1 MKNKMKEYRKM
12 SSDEILHASFVLF
25 PDHRD
30 VSYGSLYIYLYK
42 NIYIYT
48 KYIYIYMDNG

>member
-1 MKNKMKEYRKM
+1 MKEYRKM
-12 SSDEILHASFVLF
+12 SSDEILHASFALF